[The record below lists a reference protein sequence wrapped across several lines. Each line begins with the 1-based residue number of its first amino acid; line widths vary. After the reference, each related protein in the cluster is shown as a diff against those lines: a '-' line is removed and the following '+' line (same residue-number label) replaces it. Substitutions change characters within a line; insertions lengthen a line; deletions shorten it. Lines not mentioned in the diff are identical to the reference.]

1 MFNLFS
7 ETSGKVVFFVT
18 LHGRSNI
25 ESAGASASGGAGNRS
40 SGGGHVSRGGQSSLG
55 AGFNSSGAGRS
66 SEAQGSSEGRFL
78 GRFREIVII
87 VRVGESG
94 SSVSGRSGSSKS
106 GSSGG
111 GVFTES
117 SVVRVSGEDTFAE
130 FTVGDSGISVNIDS
144 SQDGEDVLFN
154 DGDTVLGEEAV
165 ESIEVAS
172 AEVAFSD
179 GFISGSQ
186 VEVVSGD
193 EVFLEE
199 FDLSGKIDFLVEDLG
214 KTEFNFIRKDFVI
227 SNVVAVSLG
236 GDGSEDAVG
245 LGEDDFEE
253 IGVRQS
259 TVSGGGVLLE
269 DVSNI
274 LFEDDEV
281 VFSEEVDDLVDREGT
296 SGETSD
302 SLEGSV
308 GFESRSFGKDLSRD
322 FNVLFSVGEGLED
335 GSELVFSG
343 DAKHGC

>member
-1 MFNLFS
+1 VFNLFS

-18 LHGRSNI
+18 LHGGSSF
-25 ESAGASASGGAGNRS
+25 ESAGASASRGTGDGS
-40 SGGGHVSRGGQSSLG
+40 SGGGHVGGSGQGSLG
-55 AGFNSSGAGRS
+55 TGFNSSGAGRS
-66 SEAQGSSEGRFL
+66 SDAEGSSEGRFL
-78 GRFREIVII
+78 GGFSKVVII

-94 SSVSGRSGSSKS
+94 RSVSGRSGSSEGRS
-106 GSSGG
+106 NGG

-117 SVVRVSGEDTFAE
+117 SVVRVSGEDGFRE
-130 FTVGDSGISVNIDS
+130 FTVGASGISVSVDS

-165 ESIEVAS
+165 DSIEVES
-172 AEVAFSD
+172 AEVAFSNRFV
-179 GFISGSQ
+179 GSSQ

-199 FDLSGKIDFLVEDLG
+199 FDLSGEIDFLVQDLG
-214 KTEFNFIRKDFVI
+214 KTEFNFVGEDFVV

-259 TVSGGGVLLE
+259 TVSAGGVLSE
-269 DVSNI
+269 DVSDI

-281 VFSEEVDDLVDREGT
+281 VFSEEVDDLVNREGA

-308 GFESRSFGKDLSRD
+308 GFESRSFGEDLSGD

-335 GSELVFSG
+335 GSKLVFGG
-343 DAKHGC
+343 DAEHGC